1 MDQFS
6 YTENDR
12 RYINPQVSLAEQNA
26 FINNLRN
33 NQQDWTDETISVTE
47 NLGTK
52 IPSQL
57 GGLTGG
63 SGYFASRYQT
73 PQTNSMV
80 SDLRAAA
87 QSQALTQLMN
97 NEIAKAQ
104 KRYSDAYRAAKKRE
118 AAANS
123 SGGNGNGGNGNG
135 LADYLEELKTNL
147 NPDDSSDP
155 LDTQGVD
162 PNSEGAAESTK
173 SGEISRLESAIR
185 LKEQQ
190 IANLKKNGRYS
201 GYSDFEKFIS
211 EINPITNIAN
221 ANVWAGNYQRYNS
234 ELEDLKKQLEAV
246 RGY

>member
-1 MDQFS
+1 MNLDDFS

-80 SDLRAAA
+80 SDLKAAA
-87 QSQALTQLMN
+87 QSQALSQLMN

-118 AAANS
+118 SDANS
-123 SGGNGNGGNGNG
+123 NGGNGND
-135 LADYLEELKTNL
+135 LADYLNSLKAVAAPNAAGPLLNTEAIDPNTTDPTELEALIQKKENEL
-147 NPDDSSDP
+147 RPLKKLYESSDKKYGNFWLTP
-155 LDTQGVD
+155 TPEWLA
-162 PNSEGAAESTK
+162 EHGAQEERKKRIEALEK
-173 SGEISRLESAIR
+173 EISEYRSRL
-185 LKEQQ
+185 Q
-190 IANLKKNGRYS
+190 
-201 GYSDFEKFIS
+201 
-211 EINPITNIAN
+211 
-221 ANVWAGNYQRYNS
+221 
-234 ELEDLKKQLEAV
+234 
-246 RGY
+246 

>member
-1 MDQFS
+1 MDMNQFS

-87 QSQALTQLMN
+87 QSQALSQLMN

-118 AAANS
+118 SDANS
-123 SGGNGNGGNGNG
+123 NGGNGND
-135 LADYLEELKTNL
+135 LADYLNELKAVAAPNNAGPL
-147 NPDDSSDP
+147 
-155 LDTQGVD
+155 LDTKGID
-162 PNSEGAAESTK
+162 PNTTDQTELEALIKKNENELGPLKKLYEDSDKKYGNFWFTPTPEWIAEREAQERRKKRIEALEKEVSEYR
-173 SGEISRLESAIR
+173 SRL
-185 LKEQQ
+185 Q
-190 IANLKKNGRYS
+190 
-201 GYSDFEKFIS
+201 
-211 EINPITNIAN
+211 
-221 ANVWAGNYQRYNS
+221 
-234 ELEDLKKQLEAV
+234 
-246 RGY
+246 

>member
-1 MDQFS
+1 MNLDDFS

-33 NQQDWTDETISVTE
+33 NQQDWTDGTISVTE

-87 QSQALTQLMN
+87 QSQALSQLMN

-118 AAANS
+118 SDANS
-123 SGGNGNGGNGNG
+123 NGGNGND
-135 LADYLEELKTNL
+135 LADYLKELKTNL
-147 NPDDSSDP
+147 NPDESSDP
-155 LDTQGVD
+155 YKTVESSDIDAQIRAK
-162 PNSEGAAESTK
+162 EAELGPLKNLYENTK
-173 SGEISRLESAIR
+173 NKTGIAGKNFWQSFVVPIDQHNLFSAQEERKNRIEALEREIEELRSG
-185 LKEQQ
+185 K
-190 IANLKKNGRYS
+190 
-201 GYSDFEKFIS
+201 
-211 EINPITNIAN
+211 
-221 ANVWAGNYQRYNS
+221 
-234 ELEDLKKQLEAV
+234 
-246 RGY
+246 

>member
-1 MDQFS
+1 MNLDDFS

-87 QSQALTQLMN
+87 QSQALSQLMN

-118 AAANS
+118 ADANS
-123 SGGNGNGGNGNG
+123 NGGNGND
-135 LADYLEELKTNL
+135 LADYLKELKMNL
-147 NPDDSSDP
+147 NPDKSSNPMNVSEASEDDLASDP
-155 LDTQGVD
+155 DLKQKLD
-162 PNSEGAAESTK
+162 AARANLRVWERHRASWDKKNPFEALWTMDEWNNASQQIDRWQK
-173 SGEISRLESAIR
+173 EVARLES
-185 LKEQQ
+185 LM
-190 IANLKKNGRYS
+190 
-201 GYSDFEKFIS
+201 EK
-211 EINPITNIAN
+211 
-221 ANVWAGNYQRYNS
+221 
-234 ELEDLKKQLEAV
+234 
-246 RGY
+246 

>member
-1 MDQFS
+1 MNLDDFS

-80 SDLRAAA
+80 SDLKAAA
-87 QSQALTQLMN
+87 QSQALSQLMN
-97 NEIAKAQ
+97 NEIAKAK

-118 AAANS
+118 SDANS
-123 SGGNGNGGNGNG
+123 NGGNGND
-135 LADYLEELKTNL
+135 LADYLNSLKAVAAPNAAGPLLNTEAIDPNTTDPTELEALIKKAENKL
-147 NPDDSSDP
+147 GPLKKLYESSDKKYGNFWLTP
-155 LDTQGVD
+155 TPEWLA
-162 PNSEGAAESTK
+162 EHGAQEERKKRIEALEK
-173 SGEISRLESAIR
+173 EISEYRSRL
-185 LKEQQ
+185 Q
-190 IANLKKNGRYS
+190 
-201 GYSDFEKFIS
+201 
-211 EINPITNIAN
+211 
-221 ANVWAGNYQRYNS
+221 
-234 ELEDLKKQLEAV
+234 
-246 RGY
+246 

>member
-1 MDQFS
+1 MNLDDFS

-33 NQQDWTDETISVTE
+33 NQQDWTDETISVAE

-87 QSQALTQLMN
+87 QSQALSQLMN

-118 AAANS
+118 ADANS
-123 SGGNGNGGNGNG
+123 NGGNGND
-135 LADYLEELKTNL
+135 LADYLNSLKAVAAPNAAGPLL
-147 NPDDSSDP
+147 N
-155 LDTQGVD
+155 TEAID
-162 PNSEGAAESTK
+162 PNSKDAAGSTK

-190 IANLKKNGRYS
+190 IANLKKNGRYA

-211 EINPITNIAN
+211 KINPISDIAN

-234 ELEDLKKQLEAV
+234 ELEELKKQLEAV

>member
-1 MDQFS
+1 MNLDDFS

-87 QSQALTQLMN
+87 QSQALSQLMN

-123 SGGNGNGGNGNG
+123 NGGNGNDLAEYLDG
-135 LADYLEELKTNL
+135 LKGVAD
-147 NPDDSSDP
+147 PDDSGP
-155 LDTQGVD
+155 LLDTDAVD
-162 PNSEGAAESTK
+162 PNSKNAADSTK

-190 IANLKKNGRYS
+190 IANLKKNGRYA

-211 EINPITNIAN
+211 KINPITDIAN

>member
-1 MDQFS
+1 MDMDQFS

-87 QSQALTQLMN
+87 QSQALSQLMN

-104 KRYSDAYRAAKKRE
+104 KRYNDAYRAAKKRE
-118 AAANS
+118 SDAS
-123 SGGNGNGGNGNG
+123 SNGGNGND
-135 LADYLEELKTNL
+135 LAEYLKELKMNL
-147 NPDDSSDP
+147 NPDKSSNPMNVSEASEADLASDP
-155 LDTQGVD
+155 DLKQKLD
-162 PNSEGAAESTK
+162 AARANLRIWQRHRASWDKKNPFETLWTMDEWNNASQQIDRWQK
-173 SGEISRLESAIR
+173 EVARLESLMER
-185 LKEQQ
+185 
-190 IANLKKNGRYS
+190 
-201 GYSDFEKFIS
+201 
-211 EINPITNIAN
+211 
-221 ANVWAGNYQRYNS
+221 
-234 ELEDLKKQLEAV
+234 
-246 RGY
+246 

>member
-1 MDQFS
+1 MDMNQFS

-33 NQQDWTDETISVTE
+33 NQQDWTDETISVAE

-87 QSQALTQLMN
+87 QSQALSQLMN

-104 KRYSDAYRAAKKRE
+104 KRYNDAYRAAKKRE
-118 AAANS
+118 SDAS
-123 SGGNGNGGNGNG
+123 SNGGNSND
-135 LADYLEELKTNL
+135 LAEYLKELKMNL
-147 NPDDSSDP
+147 NPDKSSNPMNVSEASEDDLASDP
-155 LDTQGVD
+155 DLKQKLD
-162 PNSEGAAESTK
+162 AARANLRIWERHRASWDKKNPFEALWTMDEWNNASQQIDRWQK
-173 SGEISRLESAIR
+173 EVARLESLMER
-185 LKEQQ
+185 
-190 IANLKKNGRYS
+190 
-201 GYSDFEKFIS
+201 
-211 EINPITNIAN
+211 
-221 ANVWAGNYQRYNS
+221 
-234 ELEDLKKQLEAV
+234 
-246 RGY
+246 

>member
-33 NQQDWTDETISVTE
+33 NQQDWTDETISVAE

-87 QSQALTQLMN
+87 QSQALSQLMN

-118 AAANS
+118 ADANS
-123 SGGNGNGGNGNG
+123 NGGNGND
-135 LADYLEELKTNL
+135 LADYLNSLKAVAAPNAAGPLL
-147 NPDDSSDP
+147 N
-155 LDTQGVD
+155 TEAID
-162 PNSEGAAESTK
+162 PNSKDAAGSTK

-190 IANLKKNGRYS
+190 IANLKKNGRYA

-211 EINPITNIAN
+211 KINPISDIAN

-234 ELEDLKKQLEAV
+234 ELEELKKQLEAV

>member
-1 MDQFS
+1 MNLDDFS

-33 NQQDWTDETISVTE
+33 NQQDWTDENISVTE

-87 QSQALTQLMN
+87 QSQALSQLMN

-118 AAANS
+118 ADANS
-123 SGGNGNGGNGNG
+123 NGGNGND
-135 LADYLEELKTNL
+135 LADYLKELKMNL
-147 NPDDSSDP
+147 NPDKSSNPMNVSEASEDDLASDP
-155 LDTQGVD
+155 DLKQKLD
-162 PNSEGAAESTK
+162 AARANLRVWERHRASWDKKNPFEALWTMDEWNNASQQIDRWQK
-173 SGEISRLESAIR
+173 EVARLES
-185 LKEQQ
+185 LM
-190 IANLKKNGRYS
+190 
-201 GYSDFEKFIS
+201 EK
-211 EINPITNIAN
+211 
-221 ANVWAGNYQRYNS
+221 
-234 ELEDLKKQLEAV
+234 
-246 RGY
+246 

>member
-1 MDQFS
+1 MNLDDFS

-87 QSQALTQLMN
+87 QSQALSQLMN

-104 KRYSDAYRAAKKRE
+104 KRYSEAYRAAKKRE
-118 AAANS
+118 SNASS
-123 SGGNGNGGNGNG
+123 SGGNGSGGNGND
-135 LADYLEELKTNL
+135 LVDYLNGLKLNL
-147 NPDDSSDP
+147 NPDESSGR
-155 LDTQGVD
+155 LDTDAVD
-162 PNSEGAAESTK
+162 PNSEDAAESTK

-190 IANLKKNGRYS
+190 IANLKKNGR
-201 GYSDFEKFIS
+201 
-211 EINPITNIAN
+211 
-221 ANVWAGNYQRYNS
+221 
-234 ELEDLKKQLEAV
+234 
-246 RGY
+246 

>member
-1 MDQFS
+1 MDMDQFS

-87 QSQALTQLMN
+87 QSQALSQLMN

-104 KRYSDAYRAAKKRE
+104 KRYQDAYRAAKKRE
-118 AAANS
+118 SANS
-123 SGGNGNGGNGNG
+123 NGGGND
-135 LADYLEELKTNL
+135 LAEYLKGVKALAAPNNAGPLLDTKAIDPNTTDPTELEALIKKAESEL
-147 NPDDSSDP
+147 GPLKKLYESSDKKYGNFWFTP
-155 LDTQGVD
+155 TPEWLA
-162 PNSEGAAESTK
+162 EHGAQEERKKRIEALEK
-173 SGEISRLESAIR
+173 EISEYRSR
-185 LKEQQ
+185 M
-190 IANLKKNGRYS
+190 R
-201 GYSDFEKFIS
+201 
-211 EINPITNIAN
+211 
-221 ANVWAGNYQRYNS
+221 
-234 ELEDLKKQLEAV
+234 
-246 RGY
+246 

>member
-33 NQQDWTDETISVTE
+33 NQQDWTDGTISVTE

-87 QSQALTQLMN
+87 QSQALSQLMN

-118 AAANS
+118 ADANS
-123 SGGNGNGGNGNG
+123 NGGNGND
-135 LADYLEELKTNL
+135 LADYLNKLKAVAAPNAAGPLL
-147 NPDDSSDP
+147 N
-155 LDTQGVD
+155 TKAID
-162 PNSEGAAESTK
+162 PNTTDPTELEALIRKNENELGPLKNLYENTK
-173 SGEISRLESAIR
+173 NKTGIAGKNFWQSFVVPIDQHNLFSAQEERKNRIEALEREISEYRSRL
-185 LKEQQ
+185 
-190 IANLKKNGRYS
+190 
-201 GYSDFEKFIS
+201 
-211 EINPITNIAN
+211 
-221 ANVWAGNYQRYNS
+221 
-234 ELEDLKKQLEAV
+234 
-246 RGY
+246 

>member
-1 MDQFS
+1 MNLDDFS

-33 NQQDWTDETISVTE
+33 NQQDWTDETTSVTE

-87 QSQALTQLMN
+87 QSQALSQLMN

-118 AAANS
+118 SDAS
-123 SGGNGNGGNGNG
+123 SNGGNGND
-135 LADYLEELKTNL
+135 LAEYLKELKMNL
-147 NPDDSSDP
+147 NPDKSSHPMNVSEATEADLASDP
-155 LDTQGVD
+155 DLKQKLD
-162 PNSEGAAESTK
+162 AARANLRIWQRHRASWDKKNPFEALWTMDEWNNASQQIDRWQK
-173 SGEISRLESAIR
+173 EVARLESLMER
-185 LKEQQ
+185 
-190 IANLKKNGRYS
+190 
-201 GYSDFEKFIS
+201 
-211 EINPITNIAN
+211 
-221 ANVWAGNYQRYNS
+221 
-234 ELEDLKKQLEAV
+234 
-246 RGY
+246 

>member
-1 MDQFS
+1 MNLDDFS

-33 NQQDWTDETISVTE
+33 NQQDWTDETTSVTE

-87 QSQALTQLMN
+87 QSQALSQLMN

-118 AAANS
+118 ADANS
-123 SGGNGNGGNGNG
+123 NGGNGND
-135 LADYLEELKTNL
+135 LADYLNKLKAVAAPNNAGPL
-147 NPDDSSDP
+147 
-155 LDTQGVD
+155 LDTKAID
-162 PNSEGAAESTK
+162 PNTTDPTELEALIRKNENELGPLKNLYENTK
-173 SGEISRLESAIR
+173 NKTGIAGKNFWQSFVVPIDQHNLFSAQEERKNRIEALEREISEYRSRL
-185 LKEQQ
+185 
-190 IANLKKNGRYS
+190 
-201 GYSDFEKFIS
+201 
-211 EINPITNIAN
+211 
-221 ANVWAGNYQRYNS
+221 
-234 ELEDLKKQLEAV
+234 
-246 RGY
+246 

>member
-33 NQQDWTDETISVTE
+33 NQQDWTDETLSVTE

-73 PQTNSMV
+73 PQTNSMI

-87 QSQALTQLMN
+87 QSQALSQLMN
-97 NEIAKAQ
+97 NEIAKAK
-104 KRYSDAYRAAKKRE
+104 KRYQDAYRAAKKRE
-118 AAANS
+118 SDANS
-123 SGGNGNGGNGNG
+123 NGGNGND
-135 LADYLEELKTNL
+135 LADYLKELKTNL
-147 NPDDSSDP
+147 NPDESSDP
-155 LDTQGVD
+155 LDTDVAD

-173 SGEISRLESAIR
+173 SGEISRLEFAIR
-185 LKEQQ
+185 LKEKQ
-190 IANLKKNGRYS
+190 IEDLKKNGRYA

-211 EINPITNIAN
+211 KINPISDIAN
-221 ANVWAGNYQRYNS
+221 ANVWAGNYQRYNR
-234 ELEDLKKQLEAV
+234 ELEDLKKKLEAV

>member
-1 MDQFS
+1 MNLDDFS

-33 NQQDWTDETISVTE
+33 NQQDWTDETTSVTE

-87 QSQALTQLMN
+87 QSQALSQLMN

-104 KRYSDAYRAAKKRE
+104 KRYNDAYRAAKKRE
-118 AAANS
+118 ADANS
-123 SGGNGNGGNGNG
+123 NGGNGND
-135 LADYLEELKTNL
+135 LAEYLKELKMNL
-147 NPDDSSDP
+147 NPDKSSNPMNVSEASEDDLASDP
-155 LDTQGVD
+155 DLKQKLDAARANLRVWEQHRASWDKKNPFEALWTMNEWNNASQQVD
-162 PNSEGAAESTK
+162 RWQKEVA
-173 SGEISRLESAIR
+173 RLESLMER
-185 LKEQQ
+185 
-190 IANLKKNGRYS
+190 
-201 GYSDFEKFIS
+201 
-211 EINPITNIAN
+211 
-221 ANVWAGNYQRYNS
+221 
-234 ELEDLKKQLEAV
+234 
-246 RGY
+246 

>member
-33 NQQDWTDETISVTE
+33 NQQDWTDETISVAE

-87 QSQALTQLMN
+87 QSQALSQLMN

-118 AAANS
+118 SDANS
-123 SGGNGNGGNGNG
+123 NGGNGND
-135 LADYLEELKTNL
+135 LADYLKGLKMNL
-147 NPDDSSDP
+147 NPDKSSNPMNVSEASEDDLASDP
-155 LDTQGVD
+155 DLKQKLD
-162 PNSEGAAESTK
+162 AARANLRIWERHRASWDKKNPFEALWTIDEWNNASQQIDRWQK
-173 SGEISRLESAIR
+173 EVARLES
-185 LKEQQ
+185 LM
-190 IANLKKNGRYS
+190 
-201 GYSDFEKFIS
+201 EK
-211 EINPITNIAN
+211 
-221 ANVWAGNYQRYNS
+221 
-234 ELEDLKKQLEAV
+234 
-246 RGY
+246 

>member
-1 MDQFS
+1 MNLDDFS

-87 QSQALTQLMN
+87 QSQALSQLMN

-118 AAANS
+118 SDANS
-123 SGGNGNGGNGNG
+123 NGGNSND
-135 LADYLEELKTNL
+135 LADYLKELKTNL
-147 NPDDSSDP
+147 NPDESSDP
-155 LDTQGVD
+155 YKTVESSDIDAQIRAK
-162 PNSEGAAESTK
+162 EAELGPLKNLYENTK
-173 SGEISRLESAIR
+173 NKTGIAGKNFWQSFVVPIDQHNLFSAQEERKNRIEALEREIEELRSG
-185 LKEQQ
+185 K
-190 IANLKKNGRYS
+190 
-201 GYSDFEKFIS
+201 
-211 EINPITNIAN
+211 
-221 ANVWAGNYQRYNS
+221 
-234 ELEDLKKQLEAV
+234 
-246 RGY
+246 

>member
-1 MDQFS
+1 MNLDDFS

-87 QSQALTQLMN
+87 QSQALSQLMN

-118 AAANS
+118 SDANS
-123 SGGNGNGGNGNG
+123 NSGNGND
-135 LADYLEELKTNL
+135 LADYLNSLKAVAAPNAAGPLLNTEAIDPNTTDPTELEALIRKKENEL
-147 NPDDSSDP
+147 GPLKKLYESSDKKYGNFWLTP
-155 LDTQGVD
+155 TPEWLA
-162 PNSEGAAESTK
+162 EHGAQEERKKRIEALEK
-173 SGEISRLESAIR
+173 EISEYRSRL
-185 LKEQQ
+185 Q
-190 IANLKKNGRYS
+190 
-201 GYSDFEKFIS
+201 
-211 EINPITNIAN
+211 
-221 ANVWAGNYQRYNS
+221 
-234 ELEDLKKQLEAV
+234 
-246 RGY
+246 

>member
-1 MDQFS
+1 MNLDDFS

-26 FINNLRN
+26 FLNNLRN
-33 NQQDWTDETISVTE
+33 NQQDWTDETTSVTE

-87 QSQALTQLMN
+87 QSQALSQLMN

-104 KRYSDAYRAAKKRE
+104 KRYNDAYRAAKKRE
-118 AAANS
+118 ADANS
-123 SGGNGNGGNGNG
+123 NGGNGND
-135 LADYLEELKTNL
+135 LAEYLKELKMNL
-147 NPDDSSDP
+147 NPDKSSNPMNVSEASEDDLASDP
-155 LDTQGVD
+155 DLKQKLDAARANLRVWEQHRASWDKKNPFEALWTMNEWNNASQQVD
-162 PNSEGAAESTK
+162 RWQKEVA
-173 SGEISRLESAIR
+173 RLESLMER
-185 LKEQQ
+185 
-190 IANLKKNGRYS
+190 
-201 GYSDFEKFIS
+201 
-211 EINPITNIAN
+211 
-221 ANVWAGNYQRYNS
+221 
-234 ELEDLKKQLEAV
+234 
-246 RGY
+246 

>member
-1 MDQFS
+1 MNLDDFS

-87 QSQALTQLMN
+87 QSQALSQLMN

-104 KRYSDAYRAAKKRE
+104 KRYQDAYRAAKKRE
-118 AAANS
+118 SDANS
-123 SGGNGNGGNGNG
+123 NGGNGND
-135 LADYLEELKTNL
+135 LAEYLKELKMNL
-147 NPDDSSDP
+147 NPDKSSNPMNVSEASEADLASDP
-155 LDTQGVD
+155 DLKQKLD
-162 PNSEGAAESTK
+162 AARANLRIWEQHRASWDKKNPFEALWTMDEWNNASQQIDRWQK
-173 SGEISRLESAIR
+173 EVARLES
-185 LKEQQ
+185 LM
-190 IANLKKNGRYS
+190 
-201 GYSDFEKFIS
+201 EK
-211 EINPITNIAN
+211 
-221 ANVWAGNYQRYNS
+221 
-234 ELEDLKKQLEAV
+234 
-246 RGY
+246 